1 MTQTPNYKLIQW
13 AKTDRI
19 RMEDFN
25 GDNAKIDAA
34 LKAHDTA
41 IAAKAAQSALNTET
55 TARKSADS
63 AINAA
68 LALRGNCQIYCG
80 TYKGSG
86 KGTQAE
92 PRTLT
97 FPYPPQAVFISSQ
110 AAQAWMLP
118 GTSGLFVRGGTNPQP
133 LVYMTWSG
141 NSVSFYTT
149 ESTNY
154 CSLDNAG
161 LTYGVIALMKMD

>member
-1 MTQTPNYKLIQW
+1 MTQTPNYKLTQW

-19 RMEDFN
+19 EMEDFN
-25 GDNAKIDAA
+25 ADNAKLDAA

-41 IAAKAAQSALNTET
+41 IAAKAAQSALSAET
-55 TARKSADS
+55 SARKSADS

-97 FPYPPQAVFISSQ
+97 FPYQPRAVFISSDNV
-110 AAQAWMLP
+110 QAWLFP
-118 GTSGLFVRGGTNPQP
+118 GTSGLFLRGGTTLHPS
-133 LVYMTWSG
+133 LYMTWSG
-141 NSVSFYTT
+141 NSVSFYTMEGDT
-149 ESTNY
+149 S
-154 CSLDNAG
+154 SMDNPNV
-161 LTYGVIALMKMD
+161 TYSIIALMKMD